1 MFQINYNLYLFSNN
15 AELAISQSMFNKCPS
30 CVPRRIP
37 TSNDHIPNFHF
48 HQPIENQNQSK
59 IIDWILNNNNL
70 ISDEIIILSIV
81 VGETGRSRDWE
92 TSTIVE
98 GSRSDKWRFTVEFGK
113 RKWGRSRRVKW
124 DAMFE
129 WEWIWHG
136 RHESSNWR
144 TAIKIESEKQ
154 KLKSGKRRGER
165 SWGMNL
171 LTSKVQYYTGICLL
185 DKSII
190 IEVVS
195 NREPRVALLRRE
207 KKNGE
212 LDKMKRFVCLCRLCV
227 LSKNILQL
235 FQRFSLILAI
245 GLTFSFQVG
254 MNHEIMGFIW

>member
-1 MFQINYNLYLFSNN
+1 
-15 AELAISQSMFNKCPS
+15 
-30 CVPRRIP
+30 
-37 TSNDHIPNFHF
+37 
-48 HQPIENQNQSK
+48 
-59 IIDWILNNNNL
+59 
-70 ISDEIIILSIV
+70 
-81 VGETGRSRDWE
+81 
-92 TSTIVE
+92 
-98 GSRSDKWRFTVEFGK
+98 
-113 RKWGRSRRVKW
+113 
-124 DAMFE
+124 
-129 WEWIWHG
+129 
-136 RHESSNWR
+136 
-144 TAIKIESEKQ
+144 
-154 KLKSGKRRGER
+154 
-165 SWGMNL
+165 MNL

-254 MNHEIMGFIW
+254 MNHEIMGFI